1 MKSFTTLKS
10 FAIFAIL
17 TIFITSCSSERYGH
31 IQRGTAKAQDVAKV
45 EKTPKPIIETTEEV
59 ATTEATE
66 ATEATAPVATTAT
79 TTTETFKA
87 TEALKNIQ
95 TAVAKEKVSKSNMAR
110 MFKNIVTKSPL
121 AKIGAPYQIV
131 KNPDAKH
138 TKKHEVDM
146 FVLILLAI
154 LIPPVA
160 VGLVSDWSDS
170 KALIINILLTLCFW
184 LPGIIHAI
192 IYVNNNK

>member
-45 EKTPKPIIETTEEV
+45 EKTPKNVIETTEEV
-59 ATTEATE
+59 ATTEETE
-66 ATEATAPVATTAT
+66 TTTPVATTTAPK
-79 TTTETFKA
+79 TETFKA

-131 KNPDAKH
+131 KNPDANH
-138 TKKHEVDM
+138 AKKHEVDM

-170 KALIINILLTLCFW
+170 KALIISILLTLCFW

-192 IYVNNNK
+192 IYVNNNN